1 MEEFTEKDVARLQS
15 KAAKTGKGSTL
26 AKIAQST
33 VAKRSGKK

>member
-15 KAAKTGKGSTL
+15 KADRTGKGSTL

-33 VAKRSGKK
+33 VAKKGKK